1 MKKFRFLRADEVDAR
16 VGTCNEKGF
25 SLLLYKDARCDQNI
39 LDETVGPENW
49 QRKHYEVKGNMFCS
63 VGIYDTEKKEWIWK
77 DDCGTESNTEKEKGE
92 ASDSFKRACFNWG
105 IGRELYTTPFIYIKG
120 KTEKNNKGQYITLY
134 KSFTVT
140 VFEVENGTISKLQI
154 IGYEKGEGS
163 NVIFEYGM
171 KGSSSTSKQQTP
183 ESDNKPQEMTL
194 EEAYGFK
201 TKSGKPFGSLSIEQL
216 EYIIDH
222 GGAQSS
228 LAARL
233 IKEDRENNDDMRPIN
248 DGDLPF

>member
-1 MKKFRFLRADEVDAR
+1 MEKFRNLRADEVDAR

-49 QRKHYEVKGNMFCS
+49 QRRHYEVKGNMFCS

-105 IGRELYTTPFIYIKG
+105 IGRELYTAPFIYIKG
-120 KTEKNNKGQYITLY
+120 NTEQKGSRYIPTYRNFKVLVLECQDG
-134 KSFTVT
+134 K
-140 VFEVENGTISKLQI
+140 ISKLQI
-154 IGYEKGEGS
+154 NGDGEVIYE
-163 NVIFEYGM
+163 FGM
-171 KGSSSTSKQQTP
+171 KSGNVPTNQQTAV
-183 ESDNKPQEMTL
+183 SNKKAQEMTL
-194 EEAYGFK
+194 TEAYGFK
-201 TKSGKPFGSLSIEQL
+201 TKSGKPFGSLTIDQL

-222 GGAQSS
+222 GGEQSRE
-228 LAARL
+228 AARL
-233 IKEDRENNDDMRPIN
+233 IKADMESGDMIPLG
-248 DGDLPF
+248 DEDLPF